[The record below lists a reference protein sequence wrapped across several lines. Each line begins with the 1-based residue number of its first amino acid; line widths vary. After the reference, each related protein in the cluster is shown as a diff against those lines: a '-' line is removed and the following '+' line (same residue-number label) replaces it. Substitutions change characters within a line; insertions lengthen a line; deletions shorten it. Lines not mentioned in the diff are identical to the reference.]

1 MITMNHMPILFGR
14 ILCQVDPAVLFSGV
28 QADVSEAGWVV
39 PADAELSIYV
49 YIANVQYGK

>member
-1 MITMNHMPILFGR
+1 MNHMPILFGR